1 MVKIM
6 IVDDHPVVRNGL
18 EAMLSVEE
26 DMEVVA
32 AVEGGDA
39 AVAWCAKNAR
49 NLPGVVVADV
59 HMPKG
64 DGFGMLA
71 AMRNSHPGVRVLLL
85 AGMPLKDEETRAR
98 EDGARGYLPK
108 SLDGRELVKFIR
120 TIAKTSS
127 GFASNA
133 YEQNT
138 GMLSD
143 KELTVLQYASEGK
156 TRDEIAVIVGVS
168 PETVKTHLKH
178 IMEKFDTVNTAA
190 SVARGFEL
198 GLLRA

>member
-1 MVKIM
+1 MT
-6 IVDDHPVVRNGL
+6 RS
-18 EAMLSVEE
+18 SVI
-26 DMEVVA
+26 
-32 AVEGGDA
+32 
-39 AVAWCAKNAR
+39 R
-49 NLPGVVVADV
+49 YSPG
-59 HMPKG
+59 K
-64 DGFGMLA
+64 
-71 AMRNSHPGVRVLLL
+71 
-85 AGMPLKDEETRAR
+85 TRISCPR
-98 EDGARGYLPK
+98 
-108 SLDGRELVKFIR
+108 LDGRKLVKFIR
-120 TIAKTSS
+120 RIAKTPS

-138 GMLSD
+138 GVLSD